1 MARTFRTGK
10 IMLLT
15 RENPAQINQIQSYDD
30 AAFVVNGQR
39 FTSSLI
45 VRAEDPVEIWS
56 LAEFAA
62 LRVEDVAHL
71 AALKPALVLLGTGK
85 RQRFPPVRLLE
96 PLITAGIGFE
106 IMDTGSAC
114 RTFNL
119 LASEGRD
126 VLAALVLEGEC

>member
-1 MARTFRTGK
+1 
-10 IMLLT
+10 MLLT
-15 RENPAQINQIQSYDD
+15 RENPGQINQIQSYDD

-45 VRAEDPVEIWS
+45 VRAEDPAEIWP
-56 LAEFAA
+56 LAGFAA

-71 AALKPALVLLGTGK
+71 AALKPALVLLGTSR
-85 RQRFPPVRLLE
+85 RQHFPPVRLLE
-96 PLITAGIGFE
+96 PLISAGIGFE

-119 LASEGRD
+119 LAAEGRV
-126 VLAALVLEGEC
+126 VLAALLPAGGN